1 LISNNIFFVENYSTE
16 SGTNLKAIRSK
27 LPAPAAAAKIN
38 PRLVGI
44 VFEAKRR
51 VASVI
56 FIVK

>member
-1 LISNNIFFVENYSTE
+1 M
-16 SGTNLKAIRSK
+16 RSK
-27 LPAPAAAAKIN
+27 LPAPAAAAKIR

-56 FIVK
+56 FIINK